1 MKLKTDENGH
11 VVVQDGKPVY
21 VHDDG
26 KEIAFDAPQAMAKI
40 GELGREN
47 RTFREGK
54 ETAEAAL
61 RAFEGLDPAKARD
74 ALDKI
79 GNIDAGKLQN
89 AEAVERRVAE
99 AVKAVE
105 AKYEPIVAERDTYK
119 GQLDKELRGGAFARS
134 KFAEEK
140 VAVPRHMLERT
151 YGDNFKIEDGKLIP
165 YDAAGNKLFSRAR
178 PGEIADFDEALE
190 LLISNDRSFERRRRF
205 GRRED
210 HQAHRVR
217 QARPLGPAR
226 QGRDRRFHGRRL
238 TKSPAPWKGGR
249 SPSRMAQPLGGP
261 SAFVTSPKT
270 LNRRPMWP
278 TP

>member
-1 MKLKTDENGH
+1 MKLKTDENGN

-89 AEAVERRVAE
+89 AEAVERRVTE

-105 AKYEPIVAERDTYK
+105 AKYEPVVAERDNLK
-119 GQLDKELRGGAFARS
+119 GLLDKEVRGGAFARS

-151 YGDNFKIEDGKLIP
+151 YGDNFRIEDGKLVP

-190 LLISNDRSFERRRRF
+190 LLISSDPYK
-205 GRRED
+205 D
-210 HQAHRVR
+210 HILKATTQ
-217 QARPLGPAR
+217 PG
-226 QGRDRRFHGRRL
+226 GG
-238 TKSPAPWKGGR
+238 APSSGSGG
-249 SPSRMAQPLGGP
+249 SGGAKTIKRTEFDKLDP
-261 SAFVTSPKT
+261 SAQRAKVVTEGFT
-270 LNRRPMWP
+270 VVD
-278 TP
+278 

>member
-1 MKLKTDENGH
+1 MKLKIDENGN

-26 KEIAFDAPQAMAKI
+26 KEIAFDAQQAMSKI
-40 GELGREN
+40 TELGREN
-47 RTFREGK
+47 RTFREAK
-54 ETAEAAL
+54 DAAEASL
-61 RAFEGLDPAKARD
+61 KAFEGLDPAKARD

-105 AKYEPIVAERDTYK
+105 AKYEPIIAERDTYK

-151 YGDNFKIEDGKLIP
+151 YGDNFKIEDGKLVP
-165 YDAAGNKLFSRAR
+165 YDSAGNKLFSRAR

-190 LLISNDRSFERRRRF
+190 LLISADPYK
-205 GRRED
+205 D
-210 HQAHRVR
+210 HI
-217 QARPLGPAR
+217 LKGT
-226 QGRDRRFHGRRL
+226 
-238 TKSPAPWKGGR
+238 TKPGSGALPGSGGGSGGAKTITRAQFDQMSPQEKADKVGKDG
-249 SPSRMAQPLGGP
+249 
-261 SAFVTSPKT
+261 FTVVD
-270 LNRRPMWP
+270 
-278 TP
+278 

>member
-1 MKLKTDENGH
+1 MKLKTDENGN

-40 GELGREN
+40 GELNREN
-47 RTFREGK
+47 RTVREAR
-54 ETAEAAL
+54 EAAEATIK
-61 RAFEGLDPAKARD
+61 AFEGLDPAEARE

-79 GNIDAGKLQN
+79 GNIDAGKLQS

-105 AKYEPIVAERDTYK
+105 LKYEPILTERDSLK
-119 GQLDKELRGGAFARS
+119 GLLDKEVRGGAFARS

-151 YGDNFKIEDGKLIP
+151 YGDNFKIEDGKLVP

-190 LLISNDRSFERRRRF
+190 LLISSDPYK
-205 GRRED
+205 D
-210 HQAHRVR
+210 HILKSTVNPGGGA
-217 QARPLGPAR
+217 PAN
-226 QGRDRRFHGRRL
+226 G
-238 TKSPAPWKGGR
+238 AAGG
-249 SPSRMAQPLGGP
+249 SGG
-261 SAFVTSPKT
+261 AKT
-270 LNRRPMWP
+270 LTRAQFDAMSPQDKAAKVGKEGF
-278 TP
+278 TVVD